1 MLIGKTLLKRYEIV
15 EEIGAG
21 GYGHTYKAIDTA
33 FPEKRY
39 CVVKHLH
46 PSNQDSEIL
55 KIATRLFKTE
65 AKVLSRLG
73 KNDGIP
79 ELYAYFEEDGEFY
92 LVQEIV
98 EGKDLGREFIPE
110 FKWSESETVSF
121 LQELL
126 TILSK
131 VHAQQTVHR
140 DIKPANIMRR
150 DRDRKLVLI
159 DFGAVK
165 EILTVD
171 KNGNTILPNLTV
183 GIGTRAY
190 MPIEQVMGQPDT
202 YSDIYTVGLL
212 GIQALTGLAPVDL
225 PRDAEQFEAVLKE
238 KQIDISPELKSFLS
252 KAIASKPQN
261 RYLNAQEALA
271 ALELPVLPDPAPPE
285 PNPNP
290 KPNPV
295 SKKLILG
302 GLSAA
307 ALLAGIGFLTIP
319 SDNKP
324 DYTQLETYLENKE
337 WLKADLETNKLL
349 LKAAKE
355 KTTMDTDSINNLPC
369 QSLAKI
375 DELWT
380 SNSDGRFGFTPQTKA
395 YLETGNEF
403 NNYNQSTYE
412 AFGNRVGWR
421 IFGVWSLY
429 EDLTFNN
436 IAPKGHLPSPGKDGE
451 NSRNIR
457 IGERDNLLSK
467 FNACGL

>member
-1 MLIGKTLLKRYEIV
+1 MLIGKTLLKRYKIV

-33 FPEKRY
+33 IPGERY

-46 PSNQDSEIL
+46 PRNQDSEAL
-55 KIATRLFKTE
+55 KIATRLFETE
-65 AKVLSRLG
+65 AKALSRLG

-79 ELYAYFEEDGEFY
+79 ELYAYFGEDGEFY

-98 EGKDLGREFIPE
+98 EGEDLSREFQPE
-110 FKWSESETVSF
+110 LKWSESETVSF

-131 VHAQQTVHR
+131 VHEQKTVHR

-171 KNGNTILPNLTV
+171 KNGNTALPSV
-183 GIGTRAY
+183 GIGTPVY
-190 MPIEQVMGQPDT
+190 MPVEQLRGLPNT

-212 GIQALTGLAPVDL
+212 GIQAITGLGAMDL

-252 KAIASKPQN
+252 KAIANKPRN
-261 RYLNAQEALA
+261 RYFNAQEALT
-271 ALELPVLPDPAPPE
+271 ALQPTVIIPEPPE
-285 PNPNP
+285 PNRNP
-290 KPNPV
+290 KPNPI

-307 ALLAGIGFLTIP
+307 ALLAGVGFFALQ
-319 SDNKP
+319 SANKP
-324 DYTQLETYLENKE
+324 DYAQLKTYLENKE
-337 WLKADLETNKLL
+337 WQKADSETSKLL

-355 KTTMDTDSINNLPC
+355 KTTMGTESIDNLDC

-403 NNYNQSTYE
+403 NDYNQSTYE
-412 AFGNRVGWR
+412 AFGDRIGWR

-429 EDLTFNN
+429 EDLKFNN

>member
-1 MLIGKTLLKRYEIV
+1 MLIGKTLLKRYKIV
-15 EEIGAG
+15 EKIAAG

-33 FPEKRY
+33 FPEERY

-46 PSNQDSEIL
+46 PRNQDSEAL

-65 AKVLSRLG
+65 AKALSRLG
-73 KNDGIP
+73 KPDGIP
-79 ELYAYFEEDGEFY
+79 DLYAYFEEDGEFY
-92 LVQEIV
+92 LVQELI
-98 EGKDLGREFIPE
+98 EGKDLNREFQPE
-110 FKWSESETVSF
+110 LRWSESETVSF

-131 VHAQQTVHR
+131 VHEQNTVHR

-171 KNGNTILPNLTV
+171 KNGNTVLPNLTV

-190 MPIEQVMGQPDT
+190 MPAEQVMGKPDT

-212 GIQALTGLAPVDL
+212 GIQALTGLSATNL

-252 KAIASKPQN
+252 KAIANKPRN

-271 ALELPVLPDPAPPE
+271 ALQPTVIIPDPPE

-302 GLSAA
+302 GLFAA
-307 ALLAGIGFLTIP
+307 ALLAGVGFFTLQ

-324 DYTQLETYLENKE
+324 DYAQLETYLENKE
-337 WLKADLETNKLL
+337 WQKADVETNKLL
-349 LKAAKE
+349 LLAAKE
-355 KTTMDTDSINNLPC
+355 KTTMDTDSIDNLDC

-380 SNSDGRFGFTPQTKA
+380 SNSDGRFGFTPQAKA
-395 YLETGNEF
+395 YLETGNKF
-403 NNYNQSTYE
+403 NDYNQSTYE
-412 AFGNRVGWR
+412 AFGDRLGWR

-429 EDLTFNN
+429 EDLKFND

-451 NSRNIR
+451 NGKNLRV
-457 IGERDNLLSK
+457 GERNNLLSK
-467 FNACGL
+467 FDACGL